1 MVAELAPGRARPR
14 RRRVR
19 GALAVL
25 GALMALLLVAAVFIA
40 YVWQPS
46 ATAYAS
52 PYLARVESR
61 YADTP
66 GVRFHYTRTG
76 HGSPVVLVA
85 GGGQWLYSYRDTIPA
100 LARHHTVYA
109 VDLPGQ
115 GYTTV
120 KQPDF
125 GYDLDAMSAALGSF
139 MDAVRLPR
147 AALVGHSWGGS
158 WSLYFAER
166 HPERVT
172 RLVLIDATGL
182 DVPASWDW
190 RPLELPVVGE
200 LVGKL
205 MDRDQAAA
213 TLGKAFAHPDR
224 VTPRVVD
231 EDWAPMSRPRNRQ
244 ALWLSQ
250 RNLDY
255 ARTQGLMGQVRTPTL
270 VLWGGDDRWDD
281 PSQAAAMARRIPGAT
296 ATVLPGCG
304 HNAHEDC
311 PGQAN
316 PRIAAFLGPDGGS
329 DRP

>member
-46 ATAYAS
+46 AAAYAS

-61 YADTP
+61 YAETP

-100 LARHHTVYA
+100 LAHHHTVYA

-120 KQPDF
+120 KQPGF

-190 RPLELPVVGE
+190 RPWSSPSSASWSASSWPG
-200 LVGKL
+200 
-205 MDRDQAAA
+205 
-213 TLGKAFAHPDR
+213 T
-224 VTPRVVD
+224 
-231 EDWAPMSRPRNRQ
+231 RPPPP
-244 ALWLSQ
+244 S
-250 RNLDY
+250 
-255 ARTQGLMGQVRTPTL
+255 ARPSPTPTAS
-270 VLWGGDDRWDD
+270 
-281 PSQAAAMARRIPGAT
+281 PPGSST
-296 ATVLPGCG
+296 RTG
-304 HNAHEDC
+304 
-311 PGQAN
+311 
-316 PRIAAFLGPDGGS
+316 PR
-329 DRP
+329 